1 MILRVSDVGR
11 LEVLLILSIENTIDN
26 INNLYYL
33 SIISSLCYNLLM
45 NIYQLSK
52 QIPLSVVT
60 HDQIEAILSPY
71 VNNINAKISYMV
83 KKGELLRLKKGV
95 YVFGEECRI
104 NSIDM
109 ISIAN
114 TLYAPSYVSFEYALS
129 YYGLI
134 PERVYEITSATMR
147 MKKEFPTPVGRFT
160 YKVVPL
166 QAYALGVDWS
176 YDKTY
181 GGKLIATAEKALC
194 DKIKSDR
201 GIGRLSQAKL
211 EMYLEHDLRIDM
223 DLLFDLDSGLIEA
236 IARAYR
242 SSNLHNLAKFINKR
256 KQSA

>member
-1 MILRVSDVGR
+1 
-11 LEVLLILSIENTIDN
+11 
-26 INNLYYL
+26 
-33 SIISSLCYNLLM
+33 M
-45 NIYQLSK
+45 NIHQLSK
-52 QIPLSVVT
+52 QISVSIFT
-60 HDQIEAILSPY
+60 HDQIEAILSPHI
-71 VNNINAKISYMV
+71 NNVNAKISYMV

-95 YVFGEECRI
+95 YTFGEEYRI
-104 NSIDM
+104 TPMDM
-109 ISIAN
+109 VSVAN

-134 PERVYEITSATMR
+134 PERVQEITSATMR
-147 MKKEFPTPVGRFT
+147 MKKEFSTPVGRFT

-166 QAYALGVDWS
+166 QAYALGADWS
-176 YDKTY
+176 YDKTH

-223 DLLFDLDSGLIEA
+223 DQLFTLDVKLIEA
-236 IARAYR
+236 IATAYK
-242 SSNLHNLAKFINKR
+242 SSNLQNLAKLINKR

>member
-1 MILRVSDVGR
+1 
-11 LEVLLILSIENTIDN
+11 
-26 INNLYYL
+26 
-33 SIISSLCYNLLM
+33 M
-45 NIYQLSK
+45 NIHQLSK
-52 QIPLSVVT
+52 QIPVSIFT
-60 HDQIEAILSPY
+60 HNQIEAILSPH
-71 VNNINAKISYMV
+71 VNNVNAKISYMV

-95 YVFGEECRI
+95 YTLGEEYRTTP
-104 NSIDM
+104 IDM
-109 ISIAN
+109 ISVAN
-114 TLYAPSYVSFEYALS
+114 ILYAPSYVSFEYALS

-134 PERVYEITSATMR
+134 PERVYEVTSATMR
-147 MKKEFPTPVGRFT
+147 MKKEFSTPVGRFS

-176 YDKTY
+176 YDKTH

-223 DLLFDLDSGLIEA
+223 DQLFTLDVKLIEA
-236 IARAYR
+236 IATAYT
-242 SSNLHNLAKFINKR
+242 SSNLHNLVKLINKR

>member
-1 MILRVSDVGR
+1 
-11 LEVLLILSIENTIDN
+11 
-26 INNLYYL
+26 
-33 SIISSLCYNLLM
+33 M
-45 NIYQLSK
+45 NIHQLSK
-52 QIPLSVVT
+52 QIPVSIFT
-60 HDQIEAILSPY
+60 HDQIEAILSPH
-71 VNNINAKISYMV
+71 VNNVNAKISYMV

-95 YVFGEECRI
+95 YAFGEEYRT
-104 NSIDM
+104 NPIDI

-114 TLYAPSYVSFEYALS
+114 ILYTPSYVSFEYALS

-134 PERVYEITSATMR
+134 PERVYEVTSATMR
-147 MKKEFPTPVGRFT
+147 MKKEFSTPVGRFT

-166 QAYALGVDWS
+166 PAYALGIDWM
-176 YDKTY
+176 YDKTD

-223 DLLFDLDSGLIEA
+223 DLLFSLDVKLIEA
-236 IARAYR
+236 IATAYT
-242 SSNLHNLAKFINKR
+242 SSNLHNLVKLINKR

>member
-1 MILRVSDVGR
+1 
-11 LEVLLILSIENTIDN
+11 
-26 INNLYYL
+26 
-33 SIISSLCYNLLM
+33 M

-52 QIPLSVVT
+52 QIPVSVFT
-60 HDQIEAILSPY
+60 HEQIEAILNPHVSN
-71 VNNINAKISYMV
+71 VNAKISYMV

-95 YVFGEECRI
+95 YTFGEEYRI
-104 NSIDM
+104 TPMDM
-109 ISIAN
+109 VSVAN

-134 PERVYEITSATMR
+134 PERVHEITSATMR
-147 MKKEFPTPVGRFT
+147 MKKEFSTPVGRFT

-176 YDKTY
+176 YDKTH

-223 DLLFDLDSGLIEA
+223 DQLFTLDVKLIEA
-236 IARAYR
+236 IATAYK
-242 SSNLHNLAKFINKR
+242 SSNLQNLAKLINKR